1 MLRPTIPAAATRP
14 LGPAIVGAPGA
25 VAWGPNR
32 LDISVGGT
40 DTPSAVSWDENRI
53 DVLALGTN
61 GQLMHKHY
69 SM

>member
-1 MLRPTIPAAATRP
+1 M
-14 LGPAIVGAPGA
+14 VGAPGA

-32 LDISVGGT
+32 LDIFVRGT

>member
-1 MLRPTIPAAATRP
+1 M
-14 LGPAIVGAPGA
+14 VGAPGA

-32 LDISVGGT
+32 LDIFVRGT
-40 DTPSAVSWDENRI
+40 ATPSAVSWDENRI